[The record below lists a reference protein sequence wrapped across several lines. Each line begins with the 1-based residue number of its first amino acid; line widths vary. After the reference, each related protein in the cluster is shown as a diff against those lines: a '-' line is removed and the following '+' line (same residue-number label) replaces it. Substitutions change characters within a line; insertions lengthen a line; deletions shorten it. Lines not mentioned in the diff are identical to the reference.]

1 MDEKDKL
8 NNEKQENDNKDQNN
22 SEKKDSEKL
31 GIDPELL
38 DKIVTELEEKYDLKK
53 EDIKILKID
62 KDMKRKKTILKDF
75 LFWAFDFLL
84 IISLH
89 GYLSF
94 SEPNILKLLL
104 YSIVFYII
112 ELTIRIILNKYYQ
125 KLVFYS
131 FGLIMV
137 PVTIIA
143 LLLANMVVGLKFID
157 NDKMILFFILFIIAR
172 VMLRFVLMRKE
183 IQTLLKGR
191 KKWKS

>member
-38 DKIVTELEEKYDLKK
+38 DRIVTELEEKYDLKK

-191 KKWKS
+191 KK